1 MTGKCGVKGKGFGG
15 FGDECEHKTDCSEE
29 LRCIDGKCD
38 QVTFILNWN
47 LSIFSLIGVS

>member
-38 QVTFILNWN
+38 QVTFILN
-47 LSIFSLIGVS
+47 